1 MAAGLVTGRSQHIR
15 RCRVYM
21 TVDPTITSPQ
31 SVRNKHQV
39 NISNCDVQF
48 ADMAVWCGNL
58 GNNLGL
64 RTAAVIEDVDV
75 IRRVLE
81 LHTSGV

>member
-1 MAAGLVTGRSQHIR
+1 
-15 RCRVYM
+15 
-21 TVDPTITSPQ
+21 
-31 SVRNKHQV
+31 
-39 NISNCDVQF
+39 
-48 ADMAVWCGNL
+48 MAVWCGNL